1 MTRVIVNETL
11 RSMLHGISEPLELC
25 DESGRVLGRV
35 LPTVDLS
42 QYEPTEPQISEEEIE
57 RRCQSKGKRYTTK
70 EVLDY
75 LEKL

>member
-1 MTRVIVNETL
+1 MTRVLVNETL
-11 RSMLHGISEPLELC
+11 RNMLHGISEPLELC

-35 LPTVDLS
+35 FPMLDLS
-42 QYEPTEPQISEEEIE
+42 QYEPLQPRVSTEELE
-57 RRCQSKGKRYTTK
+57 RRHQSNEKRYTTK